1 MCCTR
6 PTCHY
11 VCEVHMGI
19 TYNLN
24 INSVHVLAVDV
35 RELMFRW
42 SPYSNMSAVN
52 CADYVWKTG
61 HCFKLPFNLGLFFHC
76 VGKPYVSTAHM
87 YDAIQN
93 AGHYKGTEG
102 WL

>member
-1 MCCTR
+1 
-6 PTCHY
+6 
-11 VCEVHMGI
+11 MGI
-19 TYNLN
+19 TYDLN

-52 CADYVWKTG
+52 CADYVWEIG
-61 HCFKLPFNLGLFFHC
+61 HCCKLPFNLGLFFHC

-87 YDAIQN
+87 YHAIQN
-93 AGHYKGTEG
+93 AGH
-102 WL
+102 